1 MKKYVVGV
9 LMERI
14 VFDIMGL
21 LLEIEKR
28 DCYILVIVDYFI
40 KWIEVVFLL
49 DQEVVIFVLVF
60 IDRFI
65 GVFGILKEIYLD

>member
-40 KWIEVVFLL
+40 KWIEVGLGSCDFC
-49 DQEVVIFVLVF
+49 IS
-60 IDRFI
+60 
-65 GVFGILKEIYLD
+65 IY